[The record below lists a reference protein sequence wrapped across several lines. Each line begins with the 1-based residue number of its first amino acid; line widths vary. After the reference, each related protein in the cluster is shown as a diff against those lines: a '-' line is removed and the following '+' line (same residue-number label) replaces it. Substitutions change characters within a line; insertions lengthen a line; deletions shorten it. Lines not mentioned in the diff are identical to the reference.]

1 MSESEPSGEEL
12 DRDTITG
19 NELANW
25 LNAHGPEWVLK
36 IEPLGEDTEYVGF
49 VDGRFKNA
57 TEHGINNVA
66 LGYLS
71 DVAERARRID
81 YVRREDS
88 PLAATEDDTDEDAG

>member
-1 MSESEPSGEEL
+1 MSETEPPGDEL
-12 DRDTITG
+12 DRDTVTG

-49 VDGRFKNA
+49 VEGKFKNY

-71 DVAERARRID
+71 DAAERARRID
-81 YVRREDS
+81 AVRLEES
-88 PLAATEDDTDEDAG
+88 PLAPDEDEE